1 MHWFA
6 MVGED
11 EMATDLLDLGIVDA
25 CAAADRFVW
34 FNSYSD

>member
-11 EMATDLLDLGIVDA
+11 ETLIDLLDLGIIA
-25 CAAADRFVW
+25 ICLP
-34 FNSYSD
+34 SPC